1 MSRFSA
7 IAVLCLLAWAL
18 PASSLELTPEEQ
30 AWLTAHPELR
40 LGVDNS
46 WPPFE
51 FIDDEQHYQGL
62 AADYVALIEQRLPI
76 KLNVAPPPPA
86 QLERSTRRRQKRPS
100 PPTTEHHYHTCT
112 PVKQRGKLSRFPG

>member
-76 KLNVAPPPPA
+76 KLNVAPPPPRA
-86 QLERSTRRRQKRPS
+86 TGAKYSPTPETAKSTYYRASLPHLHAS
-100 PPTTEHHYHTCT
+100 NT
-112 PVKQRGKLSRFPG
+112 